1 MANQLKKPPFA
12 IDRTRRGDLV
22 EQLTSALRRS
32 IQTGYYKSDDILPP
46 TRELSSLLNVSRV
59 VAVRAIKRLAEE
71 GMVNPRPH
79 VGCVVCAPNRPPWK
93 DQVLIV
99 VPPGIGNPS
108 GNAVY
113 SVLRDALAANGYLPF
128 VATVPRSP
136 TGKFDDFAFLDT
148 MLCQQTALVV
158 QLHNQDTVTRWLSQ
172 RKVPFIRFD
181 ANCNRASQGCVGVV
195 KRSYDTVLAD
205 FVDHCRSEKV
215 SEVLQVKA
223 FPHAIDVAYSLKRIG
238 VHVSTWQVPLPE
250 ASCTAFG
257 LKKWAAEAFA
267 ARLEREGRGWLKDL
281 VFFQD
286 DHLTDGALLALESAG
301 LRIPHDVRIVT
312 WANRD
317 YGPVSL
323 VPLTRMEMDVISNG
337 EKLVDCVLNYLRTD
351 KFPAHATV
359 GPTYIKGKSF

>member
-1 MANQLKKPPFA
+1 MANQFKKPPFT
-12 IDRTRRGDLV
+12 IDRTRRGGLV
-22 EQLTSALRRS
+22 EQLASALRRS
-32 IQTGYYKSDDILPP
+32 IQTGYYKSGDVLPP
-46 TRELSSLLNVSRV
+46 TRELAALLDVSRV
-59 VAVRAIKRLAEE
+59 IAVRATQRLAEE
-71 GMVNPRPH
+71 GLVNPRPH
-79 VGCVVCAPNRPPWK
+79 LGCEVCAPDRPPWK

-113 SVLRDALAANGYLPF
+113 AVLRDALTSNGYLPF

-136 TGKFDDFAFLDT
+136 NGKFDDFAFLDT

-158 QLHNQDTVTRWLSQ
+158 QLHNQENISRWLSQ

-181 ANCNRASQGCVGVV
+181 TDGSHVASGCVGVV
-195 KRSYDTVLAD
+195 RRCCNTALAD
-205 FVDHCRSEKV
+205 FAEHCRIEKV
-215 SEVLQVKA
+215 SRVLQVKA
-223 FPHAIDVAYSLKRIG
+223 FPHALDVTLPLKCIG
-238 VHVSTWQVPLPE
+238 VHVSTWQVSLPE
-250 ASCTAFG
+250 NARTAYG

-267 ARLEREGRGWLKDL
+267 SRLAEKGRGWLKDL

-286 DHLTDGALLALESAG
+286 DHLTDGALLAFEAAG
-301 LRIPHDVRIVT
+301 VKIPDDVRIVT

-323 VPLTRMEMDVISNG
+323 VPLTRMEMDVVSNG
-337 EKLVDCVLNYLRTD
+337 EKLVDCVLDYLRTGE
-351 KFPAHATV
+351 FPAHVMV